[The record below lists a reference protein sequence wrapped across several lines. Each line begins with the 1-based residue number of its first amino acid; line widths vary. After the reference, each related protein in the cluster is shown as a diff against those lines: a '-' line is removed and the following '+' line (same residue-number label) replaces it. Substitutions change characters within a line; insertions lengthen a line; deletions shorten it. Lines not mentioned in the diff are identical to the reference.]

1 MRYLKLF
8 LTALPLLIILDV
20 LWIGI
25 LADAFYQSEIG
36 FLLTDQVLWPAA
48 FLFYVLYASALI
60 VFVLDPALKARSFKK
75 AITLGAF
82 LGFTAYMTYDLT
94 NLATIGGWSLLLS
107 VVDIAWGTV
116 ASLVVSGTTYT
127 IAQKYLKL

>member
-1 MRYLKLF
+1 MRYLKLL

-20 LWIGI
+20 LWIGT
-25 LADAFYQSEIG
+25 LADAFYQAEIG
-36 FLLTDQVLWPAA
+36 FLLTDQVFWPAA
-48 FLFYVLYASALI
+48 FLFYVLYVGALI

-75 AITLGAF
+75 ALTLGAL

-94 NLATIGGWSLLLS
+94 NLATIGGWPLFLS
-107 VVDIAWGTV
+107 IVDIAWGTV
-116 ASLVVSGTTYT
+116 ASLIVSGATYT

>member
-1 MRYLKLF
+1 MRYLKLL

-25 LADAFYQSEIG
+25 LADAFYQAEIG
-36 FLLTDQVLWPAA
+36 FLLTDQVFWPAA
-48 FLFYVLYASALI
+48 FLFYVLYVGALI

-75 AITLGAF
+75 ALTLGAL

-94 NLATIGGWSLLLS
+94 NLATIGGWPLSLS

-116 ASLVVSGTTYT
+116 ASLIVSGATYS

>member
-25 LADAFYQSEIG
+25 FADAFYQAAIG
-36 FLLTDQVLWPAA
+36 LLLTDQVFWPAA
-48 FLFYVLYASALI
+48 FLFYVLYVGALI

-75 AITLGAF
+75 ALTLGAL

-94 NLATIGGWSLLLS
+94 NLATIEGWPLFLS

-116 ASLVVSGTTYT
+116 ASLIVSAVTYT

>member
-1 MRYLKLF
+1 MRYLKLL

-25 LADAFYQSEIG
+25 LADAFYQSQIG
-36 FLLTDQVLWPAA
+36 FLLTDQVIWPAA
-48 FLFYVLYASALI
+48 LLFYILYVLALI
-60 VFVLDPALKARSFKK
+60 VFVLDPALKTRSFKK
-75 AITLGAF
+75 ALTLGAF
-82 LGFTAYMTYDLT
+82 LGFTAYMTYDFT
-94 NLATIGGWSLLLS
+94 NLATIQGWPLFLS

-116 ASLVVSGTTYT
+116 ATLVVSAATYT